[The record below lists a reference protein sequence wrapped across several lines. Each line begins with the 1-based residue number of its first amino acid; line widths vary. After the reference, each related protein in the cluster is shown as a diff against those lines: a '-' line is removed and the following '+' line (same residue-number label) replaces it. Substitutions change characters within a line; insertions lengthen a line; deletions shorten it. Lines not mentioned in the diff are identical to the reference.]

1 MCNSHCRNT
10 TRKQFRF
17 SDIMKNLIESVNQLP
32 RKLLNLH
39 IIGKCINK
47 TVDKFVELPPFVT
60 TVKDL
65 VTKVTTL
72 FKDIKTSIMNP
83 YSVSIILFLIMS
95 AFDVK
100 FGCHS

>member
-1 MCNSHCRNT
+1 MYNSHCRNT

-17 SDIMKNLIESVNQLP
+17 SDIMKKNFESVNQLP

-39 IIGKCINK
+39 IIWKCINK
-47 TVDKFVELPPFVT
+47 TVGKFVELPPFVT

-72 FKDIKTSIMNP
+72 FKDIKNHES
-83 YSVSIILFLIMS
+83 LFSKHYPFPHHVDI
-95 AFDVK
+95 
-100 FGCHS
+100 

>member
-47 TVDKFVELPPFVT
+47 TVGKFVELPPFVT

-72 FKDIKTSIMNP
+72 FKDIMNP

-100 FGCHS
+100 VGCHS

>member
-1 MCNSHCRNT
+1 
-10 TRKQFRF
+10 
-17 SDIMKNLIESVNQLP
+17 MKNLIESVKQLP
-32 RKLLNLH
+32 CKVLNLH
-39 IIGKCINK
+39 IIGKRINK
-47 TVDKFVELPPFVT
+47 TVGKFVELPPFVT

-65 VTKVTTL
+65 VTKAITL
-72 FKDIKTSIMNP
+72 FKDVNTSIMNP